1 MQGQLLLERQK
12 LEIKQS
18 VVNSLGMFLA
28 IAEGYLIVKGIHISP
43 KFGHYDHFYI
53 TNDNPELVKLKLL
66 NNYHIFMAQKRNYL
80 DIYQKYDFYP
90 DNLPVDQIKKIV
102 ESWIPYADYI
112 NEGKLYKDILLLFY
126 EDECKKYKSYY
137 NEIKNIPNAENNKF
151 IHPIDQA
158 KTIALIYKNKEDEMK
173 KNEEKWK
180 QQTNPTIDIVIGGE
194 AGSSELSKK
203 LNSITTK
210 NEKDVLEKMKIEE
223 EMNKRIN
230 ELFFISKTLLET
242 NKRDEKNNKRN
253 EIKVKTKE
261 LKDIVQ
267 EYLEKYKNLEGL
279 WSLIKPEVIQNNC
292 KEYKNKIKKEHGYL
306 FDDIYNIFFEDED
319 VDMS

>member
-112 NEGKLYKDILLLFY
+112 NEGKLY
-126 EDECKKYKSYY
+126 
-137 NEIKNIPNAENNKF
+137 N
-151 IHPIDQA
+151 
-158 KTIALIYKNKEDEMK
+158 
-173 KNEEKWK
+173 
-180 QQTNPTIDIVIGGE
+180 
-194 AGSSELSKK
+194 SK
-203 LNSITTK
+203 
-210 NEKDVLEKMKIEE
+210 
-223 EMNKRIN
+223 
-230 ELFFISKTLLET
+230 IS
-242 NKRDEKNNKRN
+242 
-253 EIKVKTKE
+253 V
-261 LKDIVQ
+261 
-267 EYLEKYKNLEGL
+267 
-279 WSLIKPEVIQNNC
+279 
-292 KEYKNKIKKEHGYL
+292 
-306 FDDIYNIFFEDED
+306 
-319 VDMS
+319 